1 MNNHEGYSGT
11 GFVDTTNTE
20 GASIT
25 WKVDVD
31 GGNYD
36 VSVRFA
42 NGSTAR
48 GATLSSNEINTTYS
62 FATTGDW
69 ATWADETHTV
79 SLAAGENTIQL
90 SALTAGGLP
99 NVDAI
104 TIAGAGVLAAD
115 CATEHTGPML
125 SQAGNPIYTELN
137 NYKSWLSS
145 SGTTAAKLAADK
157 TIADNM
163 ITWQMPHGGFYKY
176 GVSKYSSAWNG
187 SDARS
192 DWTGANGVELGTI
205 DNDATV
211 SELLFLADVYK
222 RSGETKYRD
231 AARSA
236 LEFLL
241 TMQYST
247 GGWPQVYPARSGTS
261 YSNHVTF
268 NDNAMARVLILLD
281 KAARLEAPLDGDIFT
296 ADQHTRISTAI
307 NSGIDFILNAQII
320 QGDVKT
326 VWCAQHDPYTYEAKP
341 ARSYELA
348 SKSGKESVLVV
359 AFLMTRPQ
367 SEAIEN
373 AVKAALAWYRNPNV
387 QVANTEYVK
396 RTNNDDNYNPIQTK
410 AGSTMWYRFYDLD
423 QDVGFFSGRSASDNP
438 AGNGKQYDIML
449 IEPERR
455 YKYEWGG
462 NYGKKIID
470 YANSVGY

>member
-1 MNNHEGYSGT
+1 MM
-11 GFVDTTNTE
+11 

-31 GGNYD
+31 GGDYQ

-42 NGSTAR
+42 SASTAR
-48 GATLSSNEINTTYS
+48 EATLTANDNSTAN
-62 FATTGDW
+62 FAFAATG
-69 ATWADETHTV
+69 TWTSWSDEAQTIT
-79 SLAAGENTIQL
+79 LAAGENTIQL
-90 SALTAGGLP
+90 TALTADGLP
-99 NVDAI
+99 NVDSI
-104 TIAGAGVLAAD
+104 TVEGADVLAAD
-115 CATEHTGPML
+115 CTTEHTGPML
-125 SQAGNPIYTELN
+125 AQAGNPIYTELN
-137 NYKSWLSS
+137 NYQSWLAD
-145 SGTTAAKLAADK
+145 SGTTAAKLTADK
-157 TIADNM
+157 TTADNM

-176 GVSKYSSAWNG
+176 GISKYSSAWNG

-192 DWTGANGVELGTI
+192 GWKGANNVELGTI

-211 SELLFLADVYK
+211 SELLFLASVYK

-231 AARSA
+231 AARAA
-236 LEFLL
+236 LEFIL

-247 GGWPQVYPARSGTS
+247 GGWPQVYPARTGTS

-281 KAARLEAPLDGDIFT
+281 KAARLESPFDGDIFT
-296 ADQHTRISTAI
+296 ADQLTRINTAI
-307 NSGIDFILNAQII
+307 NGGIDFILNAQIV

-367 SEAIEN
+367 SEAIES

-387 QVANTEYVK
+387 QVANTAYVK
-396 RTNNDDNYNPIQTK
+396 RTNNDDNYNPIKTNP
-410 AGSTMWYRFYDLD
+410 GNTMWYRFYDLE
-423 QDVGFFSGRSASDNP
+423 QDVGFFSGRAASDNP

-455 YKYEWGG
+455 YGYEWGG
-462 NYGKKIID
+462 SYGNKIID
-470 YANSVGY
+470 YANDVGY